1 MVLIDGNISEQKQ
14 QEQSLGRCKKINKLG
29 EKGKQNSNM
38 FGDLYDQLSHRRR
51 LPQVG
56 WAPLIGPSTVRT
68 VAVGPGFY
76 PKEGSRCR
84 AYTHKCSR
92 LSMFLP
98 QELQGGAMNLRTG
111 GSGQSR
117 KRTLAP
123 FIHQTG
129 VQTSHFTPNKH
140 LKTAA

>member
-1 MVLIDGNISEQKQ
+1 
-14 QEQSLGRCKKINKLG
+14 
-29 EKGKQNSNM
+29 M
-38 FGDLYDQLSHRRR
+38 FVDLSDQLSYRCH

-56 WAPLIGPSTVRT
+56 WAPLIGPCTVRT
-68 VAVGPGFY
+68 VAVGPGLY
-76 PKEGSRCR
+76 PKEGSRSR

-92 LSMFLP
+92 LSTFFP
-98 QELQGGAMNLRTG
+98 RELQGGAMDLRTG

-117 KRTLAP
+117 KRTFFKALGP

-129 VQTSHFTPNKH
+129 VQTSNFPPNKH